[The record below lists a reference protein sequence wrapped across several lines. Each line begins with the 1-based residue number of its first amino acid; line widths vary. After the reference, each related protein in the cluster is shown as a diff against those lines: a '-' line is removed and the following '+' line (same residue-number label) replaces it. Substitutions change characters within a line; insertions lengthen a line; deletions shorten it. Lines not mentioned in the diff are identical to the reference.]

1 MKSNLRFSHKI
12 LLAASLV
19 VGTAFAL
26 FTLYNDY
33 LQRVSIK
40 STIEGNLRDIGE
52 VSANNIQSWMAG
64 RVLSIETMLQAIE
77 LNPQESNVT
86 AVLSGA
92 AVSRTFSLTSLG
104 TQQGAFLTYPPSKMP
119 DGYDPRARPWYK
131 NAVAAANTTITEP
144 YMDMVTNTLVVSIM
158 APVYRDKVLIG
169 VGGGD
174 LSLDA
179 LVQIVNSLNLG
190 GLGYAFLV
198 SGDGKILVSPDK
210 DQVTKNLSDVY
221 PNQTPVINDRFNE
234 TKLDGS
240 DRIIRFIKIQ
250 GLPSVDWYIGLSI
263 DKDKAYQPLRD
274 FRYSALIAIA
284 VSIVL
289 IVCLLGLLIRLLL
302 QPLREIS
309 STMEDIAAGEGDLT
323 KRLAVKSKD
332 EFGVLALAFNRFVE
346 RVHGSI
352 TQVSAATQDVAR
364 VTREVLS
371 ASNDSMANTD
381 EQANRT
387 HSVAAAINELGAAA
401 HEIAG
406 NAAQASKHASSARVQ
421 SQEGREVVEETM
433 KAMTDLSATIR
444 TSCTAI
450 ESLNTKTVGI
460 GQILAVIKGISE
472 QTNLLALNA
481 AIEAAR
487 AGEAGRGFAVVAD
500 EVRGL
505 AHRTQESTQEIQ
517 RMIQELQVEAKGAV
531 ETMTDSQRQSEG
543 SVEIA
548 NQAGIHLGSVTQRI
562 GEIDGMNQSVASATE
577 EQTAVVES
585 LNFDISQI
593 NDLNQAGVQNL
604 QATLQACTALDEQA
618 QKLQRL
624 VSGFKI

>member
-1 MKSNLRFSHKI
+1 MRSSLRFSHKI

-19 VGTAFAL
+19 VGAAFVL

-33 LQRVSIK
+33 LQQVSIK
-40 STIEGNLRDIGE
+40 STIEGSLRDIGE
-52 VSANNIQSWMAG
+52 VNANYIQSWMAG
-64 RVLSIETMLQAIE
+64 RVLSVETMLQAIE
-77 LNPQESNVT
+77 LNPDPANIT

-119 DGYDPRARPWYK
+119 DGYDPRTRPWYK
-131 NAVAAANTTITEP
+131 NAVAAASTTITEP
-144 YMDMVTNTLVVSIM
+144 YLDMVTNTLVVSIM

-179 LVQIVNSLNLG
+179 LIKIVNSLNLG

-221 PNQTPVINDRFNE
+221 PNQTPVINDQFNE
-234 TKLDGS
+234 TRLGGS
-240 DRIIRFIKIQ
+240 ERIIKFIKIQ

-284 VSIVL
+284 VSIAV

-309 STMEDIAAGEGDLT
+309 GTMEDIAAGEGDLT

-332 EFGVLALAFNRFVE
+332 EFGILALAFNRFVE

-352 TQVSAATQDVAR
+352 IEVSVATQDVTR

-371 ASNDSMANTD
+371 ASNDSMANTG

-433 KAMTDLSATIR
+433 KAMTDLSETIR
-444 TSCTAI
+444 TSCKAI

-517 RMIQELQVEAKGAV
+517 RMIQELQIEAKGAV
-531 ETMTDSQRQSEG
+531 ETMTHSQLQSEG

-548 NQAGIHLGSVTQRI
+548 NQAGIRLGSVTQRI
-562 GEIDGMNQSVASATE
+562 SEIDGMNQSVACATE

-585 LNFDISQI
+585 LNFDISHI
-593 NDLNQAGVQNL
+593 NDLNHAGVQNL

-624 VSGFKI
+624 VSSFKI